1 MKSRIKILNSL
12 FFLLLITLPFL
23 ISCKS
28 KCDCSYQNYKKIRE
42 GMNNFQVGKILLI
55 KPSKEKTDRNWLI
68 STYECDDD
76 FIVVVYNAER
86 IVQEISFNTV
96 ID

>member
-12 FFLLLITLPFL
+12 FFVLLITFPFL
-23 ISCKS
+23 IGCKS

-42 GMNNFQVGKILLI
+42 GMNNSQVGKILLT
-55 KPSKEKTDRNWLI
+55 KPSKEKTDGLWLI
-68 STYECDDD
+68 STYKCDDD
-76 FIVVVYNAER
+76 FIVVVFDSER
-86 IVQEISFNTV
+86 IVREISFNTV